1 MADHEEP
8 DDGREAPDNGL
19 AGHVHALSRRNLL
32 IVVVLFL
39 SNIVTAVS
47 TLATAWGVLQKST
60 TDWHEA
66 EYRKLRSLRG
76 GHTMERFTQTLG
88 QASYRME
95 YPDYVPDV
103 DIGDKSKVT
112 RHVFRPRE
120 EYRVEVLTNSKGS
133 TLTYTVTSCHP
144 DFRPWFEVNRNSKR
158 GFRVTLGERLA
169 DVRPSNPNLYLWMTR
184 TGALQSA
191 VSQREATGDE
201 DGWREYAWGS
211 NDACPLT
218 SGEKRERTDRFQ
230 SWWEAW
236 RQRHWPDDTGQYTGD
251 PKDPQT
257 RSLMKRSIV
266 NVYAETA
273 PHHPYMGSFYP
284 ALLGVDRHHAD

>member
-8 DDGREAPDNGL
+8 GDGL
-19 AGHVHALSRRNLL
+19 ARHVHALSRRNLL
-32 IVVVLFL
+32 IVIVFFL

-47 TLATAWGVLQKST
+47 TLVTAVGVLREST
-60 TDWHEA
+60 TDWRDA

-76 GHTMERFTQTLG
+76 GHTIERFTQTLG
-88 QASYRME
+88 QATYRME
-95 YPDYVPDV
+95 YPDYVPTVDV
-103 DIGDKSKVT
+103 GDKSKLT

-120 EYRVEVLTNSKGS
+120 EYRVEVLTDSKGS

-144 DFRPWFEVNRNSKR
+144 DFRPWFEVDRNRRN
-158 GFRVTLGERLA
+158 GFRVTLGTSLA
-169 DVRPSNPNLYLWMTR
+169 EVRPSNPSLYLWMTA
-184 TGALQSA
+184 TGALQST
-191 VSQREATGDE
+191 VSQREETGDE

-218 SGEKRERTDRFQ
+218 SEEKRERTDRFQ
-230 SWWEAW
+230 SRWEAW
-236 RQRHWPDDTGQYTGD
+236 RARHRPDDTGQYTGD
-251 PKDPQT
+251 TSDPKT
-257 RSLMKRSIV
+257 RSLMKRSVV

-273 PHHPYMGSFYP
+273 PQHPTMGSFYP